1 MWDVIT
7 LQNCNFL
14 TTRTRVSELLVTP
27 EILHAVRGQSQG
39 RRKVT
44 VRGGG
49 GSQGSAPTRGDI
61 FKNAHGMIRG
71 EIPKKPKYNGIPHMM
86 HDIAAIAALVTP
98 LTVVK

>member
-1 MWDVIT
+1 M
-7 LQNCNFL
+7 
-14 TTRTRVSELLVTP
+14 SELLVTP

-44 VRGGG
+44 VRGGGGG

-86 HDIAAIAALVTP
+86 HDIAALVTP
-98 LTVVK
+98 LKVVK